1 MYSRSLPAVPKRW
14 GSCWSRRAS
23 YSMWNKLIVKRIRGA
38 SGSSRTP
45 KQFSLEPPIG
55 RAPPARSGC
64 DPPHSAPCR
73 LGGTAATG
81 IAVPEHLYVPG
92 ALHRLQPL
100 IVPVSDPASASP
112 HQRPHHPPQSGPPQS
127 DTPRPQQSPLPPQS
141 APLHQPHPHHPPRQ
155 PRARDPLTAVAGS
168 ASPASS
174 GGSSHAHPAH
184 IATCES
190 GFTHPW
196 AWEEASGCGPAS

>member
-1 MYSRSLPAVPKRW
+1 
-14 GSCWSRRAS
+14 
-23 YSMWNKLIVKRIRGA
+23 MWNKLIVKRIRGA

-45 KQFSLEPPIG
+45 KQFSLEPPVG

-100 IVPVSDPASASP
+100 IVPVSDPASGSP
-112 HQRPHHPPQSGPPQS
+112 HQHPHHPPQSGPPQS
-127 DTPRPQQSPLPPQS
+127 DTPRPRQSPLPPQHPS
-141 APLHQPHPHHPPRQ
+141 ISLTPTTHPGSPVPGTRSLQLQAVPPLPLPGAPPMPTPHTSQPASQGSPTLGHGRKPVAVALPPR
-155 PRARDPLTAVAGS
+155 AVLEGILGASQAAS
-168 ASPASS
+168 A
-174 GGSSHAHPAH
+174 
-184 IATCES
+184 
-190 GFTHPW
+190 
-196 AWEEASGCGPAS
+196 